1 MVATAIPD
9 TGHGAS
15 ITFATTNWT
24 GKVQGIPTNLD
35 ISVPRVD
42 KSYLATSGEREYMP
56 GDLRELGEIE
66 IDVLF
71 EGVTGLPAVAVG
83 PTTET
88 ITLTYPLPG
97 GGAAVAAS
105 VAGTGFITGITYP
118 PLQTGTLQVGKI
130 RFTWDGATGPT
141 YTATT

>member
-42 KSYLATSGEREYMP
+42 KSYLATSGEREYMA
-56 GDLRELGEIE
+56 GDLKDHNEIE
-66 IDVLF
+66 VDVLF
-71 EGVTGLPAVAVG
+71 EGVTGLPAVATG
-83 PTTET
+83 GSSET
-88 ITLTYPLPG
+88 ITITYPLPG
-97 GGAAVAAS
+97 GGAATAAN
-105 VAGTGFITGITYP
+105 VAGTGFITGVTYP
-118 PLQTGTLQVGKI
+118 PLQTGVLQVGKI
-130 RFTWDGATGPT
+130 RFSFDGVTGPT
-141 YTATT
+141 YTATA